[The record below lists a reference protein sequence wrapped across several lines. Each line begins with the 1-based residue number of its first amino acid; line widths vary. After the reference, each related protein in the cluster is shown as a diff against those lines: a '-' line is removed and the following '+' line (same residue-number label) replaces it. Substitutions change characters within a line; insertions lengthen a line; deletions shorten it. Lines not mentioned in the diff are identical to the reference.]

1 MVEMTEGVAA
11 MAVEEVKAVVWA
23 SAAEEVVVGTEAD
36 EASRLLVVVSLAVQV
51 VMVLEVV

>member
-1 MVEMTEGVAA
+1 